1 MLRYL
6 PAGIE
11 VIGLIAC
18 TVGAYL
24 LNPAL
29 GLVAGGLSAVVI
41 GWSLEDAK

>member
-6 PAGIE
+6 PAAFE
-11 VIGLIAC
+11 VLGLVAA

-29 GLVAGGLSAVVI
+29 GLVAGGLSAVVV
-41 GWSLEDAK
+41 GYTLEDAK